1 VENMQKFFRPAAII
15 VLLFALSPIALLYFF
30 NLPATSIWCWAWLI
44 LFAWFAFSSADLETR
59 GMGLIVGSV
68 FIAIIGKSYLK
79 SKESDD
85 LLEAISQVFLVTG
98 GGVGGNFLAHAML
111 KKIESDKSRGSR

>member
-1 VENMQKFFRPAAII
+1 MQKFLRPAAVI
-15 VLLFALSPIALLYFF
+15 VLLFMLSPFALLYFSH
-30 NLPATSIWCWAWLI
+30 LPATSIWCWVWLA
-44 LFAWFAFSSADLETR
+44 LFAWFAFSRSDLETR

-68 FIAIIGKSYLK
+68 FVAIIGKNFLK
-79 SKESDD
+79 GKESDD

-111 KKIESDKSRGSR
+111 KKS